1 MKNYFCKSLPRSIT
15 FIFFFIL
22 LFPFKG
28 DYLNAEYLFEE
39 LEINTSTKT
48 DDDSSAFP
56 TNPFELVE
64 MIRRQNSMNDA
75 TDPSDAIDDAL
86 KSFNSLEK
94 KQEI

>member
-1 MKNYFCKSLPRSIT
+1 MKNYFCKSLPKSIT
-15 FIFFFIL
+15 FVIFFTL
-22 LFPFKG
+22 LISLKS

-39 LEINTSTKT
+39 LEIDTSTKT
-48 DDDSSAFP
+48 DDDSSALP

-86 KSFNSLEK
+86 KSFNSLE
-94 KQEI
+94 EN